1 MKDAP
6 HLWDTGERV
15 APETHNSLFL
25 ELLSAYEIAKRLFS
39 KGVILDI
46 GCGAGYGASLLAD
59 AGHRVVAIDY
69 APAVARE
76 AARLSRR
83 REVAFACMDGARLG
97 VRPQSVDVACAFQV
111 LEHIPQPA
119 HFLAEVARV
128 LRPAGVAFLS
138 TPNALTHRGPR
149 NPFHTQEFT
158 PKELEGLLGR
168 HFSFVFLAGQRRPVE
183 VYHLEQACRRVRGWD
198 VLGLKRLLPRPL
210 ISLIVSL
217 IARMNGLPPPQRM
230 GFRSFPISEDT
241 THAYSLF
248 ALCGHA
254 PYPELASQLAGGS

>member
-1 MKDAP
+1 MIAVFLP
-6 HLWDTGERV
+6 LTFLTDTTG
-15 APETHNSLFL
+15 
-25 ELLSAYEIAKRLFS
+25 RLFREF
-39 KGVILDI
+39 GVTV
-46 GCGAGYGASLLAD
+46 AAA
-59 AGHRVVAIDY
+59 VAISGFV
-69 APAVARE
+69 ALTLSPA
-76 AARLSRR
+76 L
-83 REVAFACMDGARLG
+83 C
-97 VRPQSVDVACAFQV
+97 
-111 LEHIPQPA
+111 
-119 HFLAEVARV
+119 ARV

-183 VYHLEQACRRVRGWD
+183 VYHLEQACRRVRSWD

-254 PYPELASQLAGGS
+254 PYHELASQLAGGS